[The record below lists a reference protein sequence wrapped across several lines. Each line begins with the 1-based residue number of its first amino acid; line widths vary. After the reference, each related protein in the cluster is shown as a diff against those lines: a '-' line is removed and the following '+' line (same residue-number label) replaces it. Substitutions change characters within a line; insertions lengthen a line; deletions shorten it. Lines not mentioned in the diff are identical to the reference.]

1 MEVSGE
7 SKDRGYN
14 NNGSHNDYNNNN
26 NSQLVVMSI
35 CQVCCLVF
43 IISGPH
49 NHPAREALL
58 SLSYR

>member
-14 NNGSHNDYNNNN
+14 NNGSHNDYNNN

-49 NHPAREALL
+49 NHPAGEALL